1 MAKLITP
8 EGKVTEVQPDNG
20 TDFSLEEMRG
30 HIGCS
35 MIQICEGKDGKI
47 LVFDEEF
54 LCRGDL
60 KRHPTMGIVTEEYNP
75 ETGKRHIKP
84 WLNRKATDA
93 MHPRM
98 GPYQY
103 NVVCGNALLCED
115 SEVQ

>member
-8 EGKVTEVQPDNG
+8 EGKVTEVTPKNG
-20 TDFSLEEMRG
+20 TDFDLAEMRE

-35 MIQICEGKDGKI
+35 MIQISEGKDGKI

-60 KRHPTMGIVTEEYNP
+60 HRHPTLGIVTEDYDP
-75 ETGKRHIKP
+75 KTGKMNYKP
-84 WLNRKATDA
+84 WLNRLATDA

-98 GPYQY
+98 GPYTH
-103 NVVCGNALLCED
+103 NVVCGNCLVCD
-115 SEVQ
+115 NSEVK